1 MAMNET
7 APVTKGDLH
16 HLEALTDSRFSA
28 LETHTDSR
36 FSALETHT
44 DSRFLAV
51 ETRQKEMRE
60 DIRAVDERSEK
71 RDSKLQS
78 DIRGLTCM
86 MMGLFGGLSTT
97 LAGIIA
103 TGLLGN

>member
-7 APVTKGDLH
+7 APTTKCDLH
-16 HLEALTDSRFSA
+16 HLETLTDAHFSA
-28 LETHTDSR
+28 LETHTN
-36 FSALETHT
+36 
-44 DSRFLAV
+44 SRFLAV

-60 DIRAVDERSEK
+60 DIRAMDERSEK
-71 RDSKLQS
+71 QDSKLQS

-103 TGLLGN
+103 TGLLGS

>member
-7 APVTKGDLH
+7 APVTKGDIH
-16 HLEALTDSRFSA
+16 HLEALTDSRFS
-28 LETHTDSR
+28 S
-36 FSALETHT
+36 LETHT

-78 DIRGLTCM
+78 DIRGLIYM

-103 TGLLGN
+103 TGLLGS

>member
-7 APVTKGDLH
+7 APATKGDLH

-28 LETHTDSR
+28 MET
-36 FSALETHT
+36 L
-44 DSRFLAV
+44 
-51 ETRQKEMRE
+51 QKEMRE
-60 DIRAVDERSEK
+60 DIRAMDERSEK

-103 TGLLGN
+103 TGLLGS